1 MSVPAGTYR
10 LGPEDGRVSLR
21 TYRAGAAAKVG
32 HDLLIEV
39 TRWAAELSV
48 PEPDLA
54 RARLDVRLDV
64 RSLVV
69 REGTGGAMALSA
81 RDRREIEAT
90 AARLLAA
97 DRFPDA
103 SFESTAITATGA
115 GGVVDGMFTVHGR
128 GRPLRLLVSD
138 VSGGGSRRFRAT
150 GTVQQS
156 QHGVRPYSAF
166 FGALKLRDGVD
177 VQVDVELPPP

>member
-1 MSVPAGTYR
+1 MSVPGCDYR
-10 LGPEDGRVSLR
+10 LGPEHGRVSLR
-21 TYRAGAAAKVG
+21 THRAGAAAKAG

-48 PEPDLA
+48 PESDVA

-69 REGTGGAMALSA
+69 REGTGGAMPLST

-103 SFESTAITATGA
+103 SFESTAITAAGD
-115 GGVVDGMFTVHGR
+115 GGVVDGMFTVHGT

-138 VSGGGSRRFRAT
+138 VSSGGARRFRAT
-150 GTVQQS
+150 GTVLQS

-177 VQVDVELPPP
+177 VQVDVELPAP